1 MGGGEGGDGEEGE
14 GHESLRPPAF
24 WSGAGTQWKWQAAD
38 SRLRFQHGKG
48 TAFPPQAASALP
60 RPGAGLL
67 TQ

>member
-1 MGGGEGGDGEEGE
+1 MVGKEETVRRGEGMS
-14 GHESLRPPAF
+14 HCVLLPF
-24 WSGAGTQWKWQAAD
+24 GAGTQWKWQAAD

>member
-1 MGGGEGGDGEEGE
+1 MGGGEGGDGEEGG

-24 WSGAGTQWKWQAAD
+24 RSRDAVEVAGRSLTPGYVC
-38 SRLRFQHGKG
+38 QHGKG

-60 RPGAGLL
+60 WPGAGLL